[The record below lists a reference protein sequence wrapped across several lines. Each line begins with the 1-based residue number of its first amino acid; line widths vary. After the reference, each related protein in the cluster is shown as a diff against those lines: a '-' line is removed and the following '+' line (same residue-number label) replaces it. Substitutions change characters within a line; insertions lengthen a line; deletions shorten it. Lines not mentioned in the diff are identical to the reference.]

1 MLASLP
7 VPLSAS
13 ALTADY
19 TAIYSDLGVRVRVR
33 VRVFERCQSGAGA
46 GMDARVVQYCNHRW
60 SVRSYAYAVICDLKG
75 VRTYVRVRTSG
86 PYAYASC
93 YVRTTSGHD

>member
-1 MLASLP
+1 MAEAGLPRGAAVTREPADPMASE
-7 VPLSAS
+7 VAVLSGS
-13 ALTADY
+13 K
-19 TAIYSDLGVRVRVR
+19 
-33 VRVFERCQSGAGA
+33 
-46 GMDARVVQYCNHRW
+46 HRW

-86 PYAYASC
+86 PYAYASR